1 MSAHPKYV
9 PGPQGMPYAP
19 SGSGTPWQPP
29 GAPPMAPN
37 GTQMMAA
44 TASPPWGAPAAPP
57 GATPWQ
63 GHAPQAR
70 HHAPQAQHHAPQ
82 VQHHAPQVQHHA
94 PQVQHHAPQVQHHA
108 PLAHHQAQ
116 APVAPSRDY
125 APPPQNASP
134 AQQQAHAVQG
144 YAPPPQ
150 QALGANG
157 AWQQGPAQHQA
168 PAAGHAGQARP
179 QSPVAGCAHAY
190 PLTVRKAGLI
200 AATKLS
206 FKTLPY
212 ALFRFGQASLFAGV
226 GALQLCV
233 IAGLAYAL
241 VTFVHPI
248 AGGVVVLAGL
258 LAWALLWLPFVEH
271 KMFASWCGHV
281 AILTE
286 LVTKGAVGNGS
297 QGMFAFGRELAATR
311 LGDIETVWEVYRT
324 INRSLRRLGN
334 LLNFADDLLPID
346 LGPVKRLVHRVVSWA
361 APYVEGV
368 IVSYG
373 LARGDRDFQAA
384 GADGLCYGV
393 QNAKSLFK
401 TALGVLLLEQV
412 ALLPAWV
419 ASLALFVPG
428 LFYVT
433 YVAAGGDVSA
443 LLDGNAAAIQRD
455 MLPFIAAAG
464 VGGLVGG
471 AFSLLAVKTV
481 KEAFVKPT
489 LLTMVMVKFHVAIE
503 NQPLDPSV
511 RARVLDANS
520 GLTKLDGARAML
532 RRAGV

>member
-57 GATPWQ
+57 GAAPWQ
-63 GHAPQAR
+63 GHAPQAQQHAQHAQ
-70 HHAPQAQHHAPQ
+70 HHAQHAQHHAP
-82 VQHHAPQVQHHA
+82 
-94 PQVQHHAPQVQHHA
+94 
-108 PLAHHQAQ
+108 QAQ
-116 APVAPSRDY
+116 APVAPSHYY

-134 AQQQAHAVQG
+134 SHHQAPPVQG

-150 QALGANG
+150 QAFGANA

-168 PAAGHAGQARP
+168 PPAAQARP
-179 QSPVAGCAHAY
+179 QSAVAGCAHAY

-233 IAGLAYAL
+233 IAALAYVL

-286 LVTKGAVGNGS
+286 LVTKGSVGNGS

-433 YVAAGGDVSA
+433 YVAAGGDFSA